1 LARLEASYLLWHSCC
16 PAWGESII
24 SPTKFRFADFEF
36 DVKACD
42 LRQNGRSIK
51 LERRPMDLLQMLLER
66 HGEMVSRDEIVAR
79 LWGSK
84 VFVDADL
91 GINTAVRKVRQIL
104 KDDPQSHRFVET
116 VSGRGYRFVASVTVE
131 NGSAVKL
138 VERLTLAVLP
148 FEDLGKDP
156 DREYVA
162 DGLTEEAIAAIGRID
177 PDRLGVI
184 SRTSINRYKKTTKTA
199 SEIGAE
205 LNATYLLESTVR
217 AEGERLRITCRLVTV
232 HDQSQMWS
240 ASYESEPNSVLALQR
255 ELSSVIAQ
263 QIQLRLL
270 PERISTLAYRQTE
283 NADAYDL
290 YLRGRYYWNQLT
302 PVTTKRALDCYRQA
316 TTLDP
321 TYALA
326 WSGLADAYSSSAIT
340 SDAPPR
346 QMLPLAREAATQAVR
361 YAEKLSESQV
371 SRGFYNLFLTW
382 KWSVAEEAF
391 RSAVELDGNNPLAHR
406 MLGVVLSH
414 MARHKEAMDSMRRAR
429 ELDPLYVM
437 HHALSTLVSF
447 HAGDFE
453 TALEFGKQAIVVD
466 PDFWI
471 GYHMIAQVYE
481 QLGKY
486 ELALEAIKQA
496 GKLGHGNS
504 KTFGLRGFILA
515 RMGKTSEAREVI
527 QTLQSISKERYVPP
541 YAMALIHAGLNESEK
556 TFEWLERALEVR
568 DVHLIFT
575 PVDPKWDAIRDDARF
590 KNLVKRCEL
599 G

>member
-1 LARLEASYLLWHSCC
+1 
-16 PAWGESII
+16 
-24 SPTKFRFADFEF
+24 
-36 DVKACD
+36 VKAVE
-42 LRQNGRSIK
+42 LRHNGQSLK
-51 LERRPMDLLQMLLER
+51 LERRPMDLLRLLLER
-66 HGEMVSRDEIVAR
+66 HGEMVSRDEIVAK
-79 LWGSK
+79 LWGAN
-84 VFVDADL
+84 VFVDVDL
-91 GINTAVRKVRQIL
+91 GINTAVRKIRQVL
-104 KDDPQSHRFVET
+104 NDDPHAPRFVET
-116 VSGRGYRFVASVTVE
+116 VPARGYRFVAKVTVE
-131 NGSAVKL
+131 NGSTPKL
-138 VERLTLAVLP
+138 IERLTLAVLP
-148 FEDLGKDP
+148 FEDLGNAA

-184 SRTSINRYKKTTKTA
+184 SRTSVNRYKKTTKTA

-205 LNATYLLESTVR
+205 LNAAYLLESTVR
-217 AEGERLRITCRLVTV
+217 AEGDRLRITSRLVTV
-232 HDQSQMWS
+232 KDQSQMWS
-240 ASYESEPNSVLALQR
+240 ATYESEPNSVLALQR

-270 PERISTLAYRQTE
+270 PERISTLAYRQTQ

-316 TTLDP
+316 TKLDP

-340 SDAPPR
+340 SDAPPT
-346 QMLPLAREAATQAVR
+346 QMLPLAQEAATQAVR

-391 RSAVELDGNNPLAHR
+391 RTAVELDGNNPLAHR

-414 MARHKEAMDSMRRAR
+414 LARHKEAMASMRRAR

-437 HHALSTLVSF
+437 HHALSTLVAV

-453 TALEFGKQAIVVD
+453 KAVEYGKQAIVVD

-471 GYHMIAQVYE
+471 GHNMIAQVYE

-486 ELALEAIKQA
+486 DLALEAIKLA
-496 GKLGHGNS
+496 GKLGYGNS
-504 KTFGLRGFILA
+504 KTFGLRGYILA
-515 RMGKTSEAREVI
+515 KMGKASEAREVLE
-527 QTLQSISKERYVPP
+527 TLQVISKERYVPP
-541 YAMALIHAGLNESEK
+541 YAMALIHAGLSESDK
-556 TFEWLERALEVR
+556 SFEWLDRALEVR
-568 DVHLIFT
+568 DVHLIFL
-575 PVDPKWDAIRDDARF
+575 PVDPKWDALREDLRF
-590 KNLVKRCEL
+590 NDLIKRCKL

>member
-1 LARLEASYLLWHSCC
+1 LGD
-16 PAWGESII
+16 PIT

-42 LRQNGRSIK
+42 LRQNGHSVK
-51 LERRPMDLLQMLLER
+51 LERRPMDLLQILLER
-66 HGEMVSRDEIVAR
+66 HGELVSRDEIVAR
-79 LWGSK
+79 LWGAK

-91 GINTAVRKVRQIL
+91 GINTAIRKIRQIL
-104 KDDPQSHRFVET
+104 KDDPQTPRFVET
-116 VSGRGYRFVASVTVE
+116 VSGRGYRFVSEVTVE
-131 NGSAVKL
+131 SLPAVKSI
-138 VERLTLAVLP
+138 ERLTLAVLP
-148 FEDLGKDP
+148 FEDLGNAP

-162 DGLTEEAIAAIGRID
+162 DGLTEEAIAAVGHID

-184 SRTSINRYKKTTKTA
+184 SRTSINRYKKTTKTV

-205 LNATYLLESTVR
+205 LDAAYLLESTVR

-232 HDQSQMWS
+232 KDQSQMWS
-240 ASYESEPNSVLALQR
+240 ASFESEPRSILALQR

-270 PERISTLAYRQTE
+270 PERLSSLAYRQTE

-302 PVTTKRALDCYRQA
+302 PVTTKRAVDFYRRA
-316 TTLDP
+316 TSLDP
-321 TYALA
+321 SYALA
-326 WSGLADAYSSSAIT
+326 WSGLADAYSASPING
-340 SDAPPR
+340 DAPSP
-346 QMLPLAREAATQAVR
+346 QALTLAHEAVTQALR
-361 YAEKLSESQV
+361 CGEKLSEAHV
-371 SRGFYNLFLTW
+371 SRGFINLFLTW
-382 KWSVAEEAF
+382 EWTAAEESF
-391 RSAVELDGNNPLAHR
+391 RSAIELDGNNPLAHR

-414 MARHKEAMDSMRRAR
+414 MGHHKEAMVSMRRAR

-437 HHALSTLVSF
+437 LHALSTLVAF
-447 HAGDFE
+447 HAGDLE

-471 GYHMIAQVYE
+471 GYYMVGQVYE

-486 ELALEAIKQA
+486 ELALEASKQA

-504 KTFGLRGFILA
+504 KTFSLRGYILA
-515 RMGKTSEAREVI
+515 KMGKANEARAVLE
-527 QTLQSISKERYVPP
+527 TLQSISKERYVPP
-541 YAMALIHAGLNESEK
+541 YAMALIHAGLNEPEK
-556 TFEWLERALEVR
+556 TFDWLDRALEVR
-568 DVHLIFT
+568 DVHLIFL
-575 PVDPKWDAIRDDARF
+575 PVDPKWDALREDPRF
-590 KNLVKRCEL
+590 KKLMKRCEM

>member
-1 LARLEASYLLWHSCC
+1 L
-16 PAWGESII
+16 GESIN

-42 LRQNGRSIK
+42 LRQNGHSVK
-51 LERRPMDLLQMLLER
+51 LERRPMDLLQILLER

-79 LWGSK
+79 LWGAK

-91 GINTAVRKVRQIL
+91 GINTAIRKVRQIL
-104 KDDPQSHRFVET
+104 KDDPQSPRFVET
-116 VSGRGYRFVASVTVE
+116 VPGRGYRFVSTVTVE
-131 NGSAVKL
+131 SSPAAKTS
-138 VERLTLAVLP
+138 ERLTLAVLP

-162 DGLTEEAIAAIGRID
+162 DGLTEEAIAAIGHID
-177 PDRLGVI
+177 PEQLGVI
-184 SRTSINRYKKTTKTA
+184 SRTSVNGYKKTTKSVA
-199 SEIGAE
+199 EIGAE

-232 HDQSQMWS
+232 KDQSQKWS
-240 ASYESEPNSVLALQR
+240 ATFDSEPNSVLVLQR
-255 ELSSVIAQ
+255 ELSTVIAQ
-263 QIQLRLL
+263 QIRLHLL
-270 PERISTLAYRQTE
+270 PERISRLAYRQTE

-302 PVTTKRALDCYRQA
+302 PVTTKRALDCYSQA
-316 TTLDP
+316 TKLDP

-340 SDAPPR
+340 SDAPPK
-346 QMLPLAREAATQAVR
+346 QMLPLAQEAATQAVR
-361 YAEKLSESQV
+361 YAAKLSESQV

-406 MLGVVLSH
+406 MHGVVLSH
-414 MARHKEAMDSMRRAR
+414 MARHKEAMASMRRAR

-437 HHALSTLVSF
+437 HHALSTLVAF
-447 HAGDFE
+447 HAGDLE
-453 TALEFGKQAIVVD
+453 KAVEFGKQAIVVD

-471 GYHMIAQVYE
+471 GYHMISQVYE

-486 ELALEAIKQA
+486 DLALEASKHA

-504 KTFGLRGFILA
+504 KTFGLRGYILA
-515 RMGKTSEAREVI
+515 KMGKANEAREVLE
-527 QTLQSISKERYVPP
+527 TLQSISKERYVPP
-541 YAMALIHAGLNESEK
+541 YAMALIHAGLNEPEK
-556 TFEWLERALEVR
+556 TFEWLDRALEVR
-568 DVHLIFT
+568 DVHLVFL
-575 PVDPKWDAIRDDARF
+575 PVDPKWDALREDPRF
-590 KNLVKRCEL
+590 KKLIKRCEM